1 MSPAIKKP
9 VRLRVALLVVS
20 TVLVTGL
27 FFWGVPMRLSQPD
40 GGAMGHPGRT
50 AEPKSSKAEKG
61 HPDRFQQMQA
71 HIRTAEGDAQQGYAP
86 SYRIEALRAAR
97 AARKGA
103 AAALPWEERGPSN
116 VGGRTR
122 AIVVDARDASG
133 DTWLAGSV
141 GGGIW
146 RTTTA
151 GQNWEPLTDDWP
163 TLSISSL
170 VQAPSNPDVIYAGTG
185 EGFFNVDA
193 IIGTGIFKSVDGGL
207 TWSQL
212 TATFGLADF
221 NFVNRLIVDPANENV
236 VVAATNT
243 GLFRTTDGGVSFA
256 FVADA
261 GGRVSQVVHEPGN
274 FSIQYAAVT
283 GVGVWKSEDGG
294 QSWSASSD
302 GLSLE
307 AGARVEL
314 GVSPVMPSRVIAL
327 AEVTEGP
334 ETIHVSDNR
343 GALWGTLSQSS
354 TTDIARDQGW
364 YDMAVTP
371 HPFDE
376 NIAFVGGVNM
386 HRVTLSGEGTF
397 FSADV
402 EEDGTGAFLT
412 KVNFG
417 GEFWQGGM
425 RLGTADDEAVIAA
438 EDLVSAEIR
447 FGPGRS
453 QKAHR
458 FTPPDGPGIPF
469 STYPFA
475 DYVDVPFEVW
485 DTQNNRQLH
494 VSFRDRLDDGAF
506 NLIPR
511 DDSNLGREYILI
523 HAKTYTP
530 SAPDPQ
536 ISASGGLVNG
546 LMYFIWPML
555 EDEVEWT
562 PESLPVSTLR
572 FTLTSG
578 TAPAAFS
585 ETQIGA
591 AVHVDHHI
599 LLPHITDAD
608 AGQFELIS
616 GNDGGVWHSPDGGI
630 SWNERSR
637 FYNTS
642 QFYGVDKKPGAPI
655 YIGGLQD
662 NGTFRSFAPFM
673 GNVPG
678 WTPAI
683 GGDGFDAL
691 WHQEN
696 NTWLMGGFQFNG
708 FQRSLDGGVN
718 WSSATNGL
726 ADTGES
732 PNAPFINSLERNAF
746 NSDIIFTLGGSGVWK
761 STNFGANWQLKPI
774 PTSAWGFGASSR
786 GVVRPSLAATDVVW
800 AGYEMDPFD
809 NDNGDVLGQIHV
821 SIDGGETFSATTP
834 SPLSPSP
841 ISGLA
846 THPADAA
853 TAYVLFSAAGRAKIL
868 RTRDLGQTWEDIS
881 GFEEGSSGVLS
892 ARGFPDVAVYDLL
905 VIPDFPHILWAG
917 TEVGLFVSEDD
928 GASWQLS
935 DSGLP
940 SVSIWRMK
948 VLDNEIV
955 MATHGRGV
963 WVVPVGAV
971 TPLTTDVATGD
982 DVLPHRLALTG
993 VYPNP
998 LGAEATITFELPAAA
1013 HVRLEALDLV
1023 GRRVALV
1030 EDAVRSAG
1038 RHDVRWQAGPLA
1050 AGTYFI
1056 RLTTPTG
1063 SDTRT
1068 VVKAGQQ

>member
-1 MSPAIKKP
+1 VSPATKK
-9 VRLRVALLVVS
+9 RTSLRAALSLVTAGLVV
-20 TVLVTGL
+20 GL
-27 FFWGVPMRLSQPD
+27 FIYGLPAPPLDADR
-40 GGAMGHPGRT
+40 G
-50 AEPKSSKAEKG
+50 AEPKSTKAEKG

-71 HIRTAEGDAQQGYAP
+71 HIRTAEGESGQGYTP

-103 AAALPWEERGPSN
+103 AALLPWEERGPSN

-122 AIVVDARDASG
+122 TIVVDMRDPSG

-151 GQNWEPLTDDWP
+151 GQDWEPLTDDWP
-163 TLSISSL
+163 TLSISSI
-170 VQAPSNPDVIYAGTG
+170 VQAPSNPDIVYAGTG

-193 IIGTGIFKSVDGGL
+193 IIGTGIFKSLDGGL

-221 NFVNRLIVDPANENV
+221 NFVNRLIVDPEDDNI

-243 GLFRTTDGGVSFA
+243 GLFRTADGGASWA
-256 FVADA
+256 LVADP
-261 GGRVSQVVHEPGN
+261 GGRVAQVVHEPGDFN
-274 FSIQYAAVT
+274 IQYAAVT
-283 GVGVWKSEDGG
+283 GVGVWKSLDAG

-307 AGARVEL
+307 PGARVEL
-314 GVSPVMPSRVIAL
+314 GVSPVRPSRVIAM
-327 AEVTEGP
+327 AEVTEGQ

-343 GALWGTLSQSS
+343 GALWGTLAQSG

-371 HPFDE
+371 HPFNEDVV
-376 NIAFVGGVNM
+376 FVGGVNM

-397 FSADV
+397 FSAEV
-402 EEDGTGAFLT
+402 EENGTRSFLT

-417 GEFWQGGM
+417 GEFWDGGM
-425 RLGTADDEAVIAA
+425 RLGTADDEAVIAP
-438 EDLVSAEIR
+438 EDIVSAEIR

-458 FTPPDGPGIPF
+458 FTPPDGPGIAF

-485 DTQNNRQLH
+485 DIENNRQLH
-494 VSFRDRLDDGAF
+494 VSFRDRLADGAF

-511 DDSNLGREYILI
+511 DDNNLGREYILI

-536 ISASGGLVNG
+536 ISASGGLVQD

-562 PESLPVSTLR
+562 PENLPESSLR
-572 FTLTSG
+572 FTLSSG
-578 TAPAAFS
+578 TAPAAFA
-585 ETQIGA
+585 ETQMGA

-599 LLPHITDAD
+599 LLPHITDAA

-616 GNDGGVWHSPDGGI
+616 GNDGGVWHSPDGGTT
-630 SWNERSR
+630 WNERSR

-642 QFYGVDKKPGAPI
+642 QFYGLDRKPGGAQL
-655 YIGGLQD
+655 YVGGMQD

-683 GGDGFDAL
+683 GGDGFDAV

-696 NTWLMGGFQFNG
+696 DTWMIGGFQFNG

-718 WSSATNGL
+718 WSSATSGL
-726 ADTGES
+726 TDTGES

-746 NSDIIFTLGGSGVWK
+746 DSDILFAIGGSGVWK
-761 STNFGANWQLKPI
+761 STDFGATWLLKPI
-774 PTSAWGFGASSR
+774 AASAWGFRSSSR
-786 GVVRPSLAATDVVW
+786 GVVRPSLASGDVVW
-800 AGYEMDPFD
+800 AGFEMDPV
-809 NDNGDVLGQIHV
+809 DNGGGDILGQIHV
-821 SIDGGETFSATTP
+821 STDGGETFTATTP
-834 SPLSPSP
+834 SPLSPAP
-841 ISGLA
+841 LSGLA
-846 THPADAA
+846 THPSDPN
-853 TAYVLFSAAGRAKIL
+853 TAYALFSVSEQPKIL

-881 GFEEGSSGVLS
+881 GFDEGSSGVLS
-892 ARGFPDVAVYDLL
+892 ARGFPNVAVYDLL

-948 VLDNEIV
+948 ALGDEIV
-955 MATHGRGV
+955 LASHGRGV
-963 WVVPVGAV
+963 WVVPIGAV
-971 TPLTTDVATGD
+971 TPLATDVSDVD
-982 DVLPHRLALTG
+982 DALPRTLALTS

-998 LGAEATITFELPAAA
+998 LVREATVAFELPATEQ
-1013 HVRLEALDLV
+1013 VRLEVVDLS
-1023 GRRVALV
+1023 GRRVAVL
-1030 EDAVRSAG
+1030 EDAVRLAG
-1038 RHDVRWQAGPLA
+1038 RHTVQWRPGPLA

-1056 RLTTPTG
+1056 RITTPSG
-1063 SDTRT
+1063 SETRT
-1068 VVKAGQQ
+1068 VVKTGRVE